1 MVVTGIA
8 DFGGQRLALRLLTQA
23 LSGPCL
29 ARIGVASLHHESLN
43 DTMKEDAVV
52 EAAAHKAQEVITVNR
67 GVVIE
72 SHDKRPGSC
81 LETDT
86 LAGVLGDGRES
97 RD

>member
-1 MVVTGIA
+1 
-8 DFGGQRLALRLLTQA
+8 
-23 LSGPCL
+23 
-29 ARIGVASLHHESLN
+29 
-43 DTMKEDAVV
+43 MKEDAVV